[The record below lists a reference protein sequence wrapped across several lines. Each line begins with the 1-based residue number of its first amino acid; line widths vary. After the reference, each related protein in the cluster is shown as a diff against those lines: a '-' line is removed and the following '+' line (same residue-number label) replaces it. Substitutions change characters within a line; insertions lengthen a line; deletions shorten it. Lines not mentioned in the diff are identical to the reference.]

1 MKCYL
6 AGLAGRHYVV
16 DAVKAYLVSTNTLWG
31 LCHHKPEDEG
41 RKYFDQPG
49 LYILESV
56 LSVEKWMFKFID
68 KKSWNFMLDSGA
80 FTFMAGKKNVKIE
93 AINWNDYVDRYA
105 EFILEHGIELFFE
118 LDIDVVVGLQQVEQL
133 RHRLEQR
140 TGRQAIPVWHK
151 SRGLPYWKSLV
162 KDYRY
167 VAIGGIVVG
176 EIKRNEFRF
185 FNPMCDIAHDQ
196 QTQVHGL
203 GFSPRG
209 LKNYRFDSVDSTNWT
224 MGNRSGFVTQ
234 FTGTGMSK
242 TPVPTG
248 HKLKA
253 REAAMF
259 NFREWVKYQR
269 YLLHAGWN
277 MNTSQT
283 GVK

>member
-1 MKCYL
+1 MVDGVKLYL
-6 AGLAGRHYVV
+6 AGANTGIINKSNLGHCY
-16 DAVKAYLVSTNTLWG
+16 STPN
-31 LCHHKPEDEG
+31 
-41 RKYFDQPG
+41 
-49 LYILESV
+49 LYILESFYYM
-56 LSVEKWMFKFID
+56 KDWMIPYINNI
-68 KKSWNFMLDSGA
+68 WNFMLDSGA

-93 AINWNDYVDRYA
+93 DINWNGYVDRYA
-105 EFILEHGIELFFE
+105 EFILKHDIELFFE

-248 HKLKA
+248 YRLKA
-253 REAAMF
+253 KEAAMF